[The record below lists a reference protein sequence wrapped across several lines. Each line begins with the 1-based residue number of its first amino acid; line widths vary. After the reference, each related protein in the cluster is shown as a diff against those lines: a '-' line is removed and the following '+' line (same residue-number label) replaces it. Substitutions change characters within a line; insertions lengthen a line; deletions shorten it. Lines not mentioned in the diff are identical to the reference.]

1 MSSAILAIVSL
12 VQSLVAFVSTFSLQK
27 MCSSVPASC
36 SGWLLGKSSLP
47 RVDRLSMM
55 STAHVRILFGSWLF
69 KKPFPSTCK
78 EISQTSGRDIQVVAV
93 PDDMEVVVREIVR
106 IMVEVATAVVVD
118 TSPME
123 DMVAIFVLLTLLVP
137 LPVLPSLLKDVV
149 LLDVELLNL
158 PQVVVMDSVV
168 VWFVPLGMARLS
180 FSVSRP
186 KWTSHLSHLLLGLT
200 MSG

>member
-1 MSSAILAIVSL
+1 
-12 VQSLVAFVSTFSLQK
+12 
-27 MCSSVPASC
+27 
-36 SGWLLGKSSLP
+36 
-47 RVDRLSMM
+47 MM

-93 PDDMEVVVREIVR
+93 PDDMEVVVGEIVR
-106 IMVEVATAVVVD
+106 IMVEVATVVVVD

-123 DMVAIFVLLTLLVP
+123 GMVVIFVLLTLLVP
-137 LPVLPSLLKDVV
+137 LPVLPPLLKDVV